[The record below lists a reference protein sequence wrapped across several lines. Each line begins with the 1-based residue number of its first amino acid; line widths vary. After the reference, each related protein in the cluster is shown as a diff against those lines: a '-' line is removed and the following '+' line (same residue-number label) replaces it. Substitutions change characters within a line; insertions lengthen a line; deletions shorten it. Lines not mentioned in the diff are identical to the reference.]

1 MIAHQ
6 KRYIAASSS
15 DNSLKTIEF
24 LFDIELWYQKKE
36 GKTTLLMSEKLISRI
51 PRIHLEEK
59 LGSDTVR
66 LLEQLDYKSL
76 KSSHLAK
83 IILKIFGD
91 DVLLSDN
98 KLRSNM
104 LSAMGINEAKEL
116 TKKFTSK
123 NVDTFKFLKSINF
136 KQSLNKNKLAKW
148 LKLEPRILNS
158 SFETNELLEPK
169 VKTINPTYGL
179 FPHQINA
186 IKKIMNF

>member
-1 MIAHQ
+1 
-6 KRYIAASSS
+6 
-15 DNSLKTIEF
+15 
-24 LFDIELWYQKKE
+24 
-36 GKTTLLMSEKLISRI
+36 MSEKLISRI

-83 IILKIFGD
+83 IILKIFGE

-123 NVDTFKFLKSINF
+123 NTKSHAKYVSFSFFGVLGLVSSCSGLKA
-136 KQSLNKNKLAKW
+136 L
-148 LKLEPRILNS
+148 
-158 SFETNELLEPK
+158 
-169 VKTINPTYGL
+169 
-179 FPHQINA
+179 
-186 IKKIMNF
+186 